1 MPLVKVNE
9 NGSFENAVQ
18 ILKQVAALF
27 FLRDFKQVQSIRH
40 NVKSPLRKKT
50 SLFKK
55 RLYQK
60 LRVAH

>member
-40 NVKSPLRKKT
+40 DFKSPFRKKRPF
-50 SLFKK
+50 LERDYIKN
-55 RLYQK
+55 
-60 LRVAH
+60 